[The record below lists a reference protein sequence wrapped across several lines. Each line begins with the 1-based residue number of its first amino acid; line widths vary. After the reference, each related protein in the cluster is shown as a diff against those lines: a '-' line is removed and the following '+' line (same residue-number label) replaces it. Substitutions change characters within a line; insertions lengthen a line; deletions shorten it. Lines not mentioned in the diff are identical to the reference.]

1 MALRYQGVAWVI
13 WCLLGLCLHYGVVVP
28 GGCLEDAGVPGG
40 CFDDMVFAGVVLE
53 MRCCGTR
60 GLLG

>member
-1 MALRYQGVAWVI
+1 MI
-13 WCLLGLCLHYGVVVP
+13 WCLLGSCLKYSIVVP

-40 CFDDMVFAGVVLE
+40 CLDDMVFLGVVPGML
-53 MRCCGTR
+53 RCAGCGTR